1 MTALRNID
9 YLSKVVCV
17 VSRKS
22 TNMIALLIFEVMFV
36 NVACQYQEVVCS
48 SSHAVYEYNF

>member
-1 MTALRNID
+1 MTALRNLD

-36 NVACQYQEVVCS
+36 NVACQ
-48 SSHAVYEYNF
+48 